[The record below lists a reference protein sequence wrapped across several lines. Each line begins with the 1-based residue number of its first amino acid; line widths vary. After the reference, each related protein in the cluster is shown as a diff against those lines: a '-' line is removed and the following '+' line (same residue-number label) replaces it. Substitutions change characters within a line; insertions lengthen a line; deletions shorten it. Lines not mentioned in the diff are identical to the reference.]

1 MNASLEALNG
11 GSPPQDTR
19 AAEPLSPISFPSKTI
34 QDYSEK
40 LCFAEAIYEV
50 SFPSPTICF

>member
-1 MNASLEALNG
+1 MAEA
-11 GSPPQDTR
+11 PPQDTR
-19 AAEPLSPISFPSKTI
+19 AAEPLSPISYPSKTI